1 LLDLLSKVLFPIIWV
16 METIFEFYANLTGS
30 VGLAIL
36 LLSITFSL
44 LLLPIQKYGRRKE
57 DKVREKMQE
66 VETELAPFKKT
77 LKGEALFDETERI
90 YKKFGYHPIQSFALG
105 MSFIVLL
112 PILIS
117 AIILLGSHPI
127 LEGTP
132 FLFVQ
137 DLSKPD
143 GLIGPINLLPVI
155 MTAITII
162 DAFIRFNTDR
172 SSLIRFLVIAVVLFL
187 LVYNLA
193 AALVIYW
200 TTNVVI
206 SGVLSLKE
214 RKKMEAENG

>member
-1 LLDLLSKVLFPIIWV
+1 
-16 METIFEFYANLTGS
+16 
-30 VGLAIL
+30 
-36 LLSITFSL
+36 
-44 LLLPIQKYGRRKE
+44 
-57 DKVREKMQE
+57 
-66 VETELAPFKKT
+66 
-77 LKGEALFDETERI
+77 
-90 YKKFGYHPIQSFALG
+90 
-105 MSFIVLL
+105 VLL

-214 RKKMEAENG
+214 RKKMESENG